1 MIIGVKLDFL
11 INSAGQV
18 GSHLEEDII
27 RLISHTVPK
36 SELQKIRDLNVK
48 NQSVQY
54 VRKA

>member
-1 MIIGVKLDFL
+1 MIIGAKLDFL
-11 INSAGQV
+11 INSAVQV

-36 SELQKIRDLNVK
+36 SELQKISDLNVK
-48 NQSVQY
+48 NESVQY